1 MQQLHAQLQV
11 VLQSLPR
18 DLQRAIFVAMSL
30 YRVARSSSSTDA
42 SADVSVDAS
51 VDVDSSAKP
60 PDIHRVAAA
69 APLGTLE
76 RSTSMGTPLT
86 GPQQPQLQISPSF
99 TPSFTPSSE
108 EWIDVQDARERKLR
122 WAHAQPQP
130 DAEPS
135 LVTSDARSS
144 DVLPPPPEGLLTSL
158 LPVGREM
165 LHSVSPAQWKRMLE
179 KKMAL
184 QDRPCPSSTR
194 QATVQDRPGLSSA
207 RQAISRQS
215 LKQPL
220 PLLPAASP
228 PSRLERLGRPSGR
241 ASSVSPNPR
250 TRMAIRSSLGTS

>member
-1 MQQLHAQLQV
+1 
-11 VLQSLPR
+11 
-18 DLQRAIFVAMSL
+18 
-30 YRVARSSSSTDA
+30 
-42 SADVSVDAS
+42 
-51 VDVDSSAKP
+51 
-60 PDIHRVAAA
+60 
-69 APLGTLE
+69 
-76 RSTSMGTPLT
+76 MGTPLT
-86 GPQQPQLQISPSF
+86 GPRQPQLQISPSF

-135 LVTSDARSS
+135 LVASDARSS

-228 PSRLERLGRPSGR
+228 PSRLERLRRPSGR

-250 TRMAIRSSLGTS
+250 TRMATRSSLGTS